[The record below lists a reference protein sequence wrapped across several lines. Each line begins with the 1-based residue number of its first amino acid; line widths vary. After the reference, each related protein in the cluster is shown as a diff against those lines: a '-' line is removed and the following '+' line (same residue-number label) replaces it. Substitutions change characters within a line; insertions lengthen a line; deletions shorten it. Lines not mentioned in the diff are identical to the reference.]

1 VPAADSARRV
11 ERRGGEWSMA
21 KVLVYNE
28 EARRYLETGVNKLAD
43 AVKVT
48 LGPKGRNVVLEKM
61 AGAPVIT
68 NDGVSIAREIHLS
81 DPFENMGAHLV
92 REVASQ
98 TSDAVGD
105 GTTTAIVLAQAMV
118 REGMRHIAE
127 DGANPMLLRRGIE
140 QAAARV
146 RDELSS
152 AAREVEGRRE
162 LAHVATIAAN
172 NDPEIGEI
180 IAEALDTVGR
190 EGVVTVAES
199 PALGL
204 GLELAEGLQWDYGYL
219 SPYMVTDGARMEAV
233 FDDAL
238 ILLTDQTIAQV
249 QVLMPVLEQVMQAQR
264 PLVVVAENVDGPA
277 LGMLVTNSM
286 HGTFRSVA
294 VRAPG
299 FGHRRLNHLQDLAA
313 LTGGEVV
320 SKQSGMK
327 LEATTLQRLGRAR
340 KVTVSE
346 GSTTIVGGGG
356 SSEEVRRRIAQIR
369 AELERAQNPH
379 DREHLQERL
388 ANLAG
393 RVAVI
398 TVGAATEV
406 ELKEKQRR
414 TEGALAATRAAVE
427 EGILPGGG
435 TALVNVEHVLDDVV
449 GRTDEAAMGA
459 EIVHDALSEP
469 LRWIA
474 ANAGHD
480 GPGVVAEVR
489 ELPPGH
495 GLNALDGAYGDMIA
509 AGVMDA
515 AKVTRSALQSAVS
528 IAALLLTTEALV
540 AEEVV
545 AQPGAVPVP
554 GFGDLAEGIARP
566 SSPAGSPAP

>member
-1 VPAADSARRV
+1 
-11 ERRGGEWSMA
+11 MA

-28 EARRYLETGVNKLAD
+28 DARRYLETGVNKLAD

-61 AGAPVIT
+61 AGAPMIT

-105 GTTTAIVLAQAMV
+105 GTTTATVLAQAMI
-118 REGMRHIAE
+118 REGMRQIIN
-127 DGANPMLLRRGIE
+127 GANPMLLRRGIE

-146 RDELSS
+146 CEELWR
-152 AAREVEGRRE
+152 AAREVQGRQE
-162 LAHVATIAAN
+162 LAYVATIAAN

-180 IAEALDTVGR
+180 IAEALDTVGP
-190 EGVVTVAES
+190 EGVITVEES

-204 GLELAEGLQWDYGYL
+204 ALEFAEGLQWDYGYL
-219 SPYMVTDGARMEAV
+219 SPYMVTDSARMEAV
-233 FDDAL
+233 FESPL
-238 ILLTDQTIAQV
+238 ILLTDQTISQV
-249 QVLMPVLEQVMQAQR
+249 QLLMPVLEQVMKAER
-264 PLVVVAENVDGPA
+264 PLVIVAENVEGAA
-277 LGMLVTNSM
+277 LGMLVTNSK

-313 LTGGEVV
+313 LTGAEVV

-327 LEATTLQRLGRAR
+327 LEATTLQRLGKAR
-340 KVTVSE
+340 GVTVTDAT
-346 GSTTIVGGGG
+346 TTIVGGAG
-356 SSEEVRRRIAQIR
+356 SEEDVRARIVQIKS
-369 AELERAQNPH
+369 ELERAQNPH
-379 DREHLQERL
+379 DRDHLQERL
-388 ANLAG
+388 AKLAG

-435 TALVNVEHVLDDVV
+435 TALVNAEHVLEDTE
-449 GRTDEAAMGA
+449 GLAGEQAGGA
-459 EIVHDALSEP
+459 EIVRNALSEP

-474 ANAGHD
+474 SNAGHD
-480 GPGVVAEVR
+480 GLGVVAEVR
-489 ELPPGH
+489 ELPPRQ
-495 GLNALDGAYGDMIA
+495 GLNALTGEYGDMIA
-509 AGVMDA
+509 EGVIDS
-515 AKVTRSALQSAVS
+515 AKVTRFALQSAVS

-545 AQPGAVPVP
+545 GQPGAVLAP

>member
-1 VPAADSARRV
+1 M
-11 ERRGGEWSMA
+11 GKM
-21 KVLVYNE
+21 LTYNE
-28 EARRYLETGVNKLAD
+28 DARRYLETGVNKLAD

-68 NDGVSIAREIHLS
+68 NDGVSIAQEIHLS

-98 TSDAVGD
+98 TADEVGD
-105 GTTTAIVLAQAMV
+105 GTTTATVLAQAMV
-118 REGMRHIAE
+118 REGMRQIS

-146 RDELSS
+146 RDELWR
-152 AAREVEGRRE
+152 AAREVSGKNE
-162 LAHVATIAAN
+162 LEQVATIAASD
-172 NDPEIGEI
+172 DPEIGSV
-180 IAEALDTVGR
+180 IAEALDAVGR
-190 EGVVTVAES
+190 EGVITVEPS

-204 GLELAEGLQWDYGYL
+204 GLEFAEGLQWDHGYL
-219 SPYMVTDGARMEAV
+219 SPYMVTDTSRMEVA
-233 FDDAL
+233 FEDPL
-238 ILLTDQTIAQV
+238 ILLTDQTISQV
-249 QVLMPVLEQVMQAQR
+249 QVLMPILEQVMKAQR

-277 LGMLVTNSM
+277 LGMLVTNAA
-286 HGTFRSVA
+286 HGTFRSVS

-299 FGHRRLNHLQDLAA
+299 FGHRRLNHLEDLAA
-313 LTGGEVV
+313 LTGGQVI
-320 SKQSGMK
+320 SKDGGMK
-327 LEATTLQRLGRAR
+327 LEATTLERLGRAR
-340 KVTVSE
+340 QIKVTD
-346 GSTTIVGGGG
+346 GLTTIVGGAG
-356 SSEEVRRRIAQIR
+356 SEEDVRARIGQIKAELVR
-369 AELERAQNPH
+369 AENPH
-379 DREHLQERL
+379 DRDHLQERL
-388 ANLAG
+388 AKLAG

-398 TVGAATEV
+398 RVGGATEV
-406 ELKEKQRR
+406 ERKERQRR

-435 TALVNVEHVLDDVV
+435 TALVDAQRVLDDID
-449 GRTDEAAMGA
+449 GLMGEQA
-459 EIVHDALSEP
+459 IGAKIVRDALSEP

-474 ANAGHD
+474 TNAGHD
-480 GPGVVAEVR
+480 GLTSVAEVR

-495 GLNALDGAYGDMIA
+495 GLDALSGDYVDMFK
-509 AGVMDA
+509 AGIIDA

-540 AEEVV
+540 AEELV
-545 AQPGAVPVP
+545 AQPGAVLAP

>member
-1 VPAADSARRV
+1 
-11 ERRGGEWSMA
+11 MA
-21 KVLVYNE
+21 KMLVYNE
-28 EARRYLETGVNKLAD
+28 DARRYLETGVNKLAD

-68 NDGVSIAREIHLS
+68 NDGVSIAREVHLS

-105 GTTTAIVLAQAMV
+105 GTTTATVLAQAMV
-118 REGMRHIAE
+118 REGMRHIA

-146 RDELSS
+146 REELWR
-152 AAREVEGRRE
+152 AAREVQDRQQ
-162 LAHVATIAAN
+162 LAYVATIAAN

-180 IAEALDTVGR
+180 IAEALDTVGP
-190 EGVVTVAES
+190 EGVITVEES

-204 GLELAEGLQWDYGYL
+204 GLDFAEGLQWDYGFL
-219 SPYMVTDGARMEAV
+219 SPYMVTDSERMEAV
-233 FDDAL
+233 FENPL
-238 ILLTDQTIAQV
+238 ILLTDQTISQV
-249 QVLMPVLEQVMQAQR
+249 QVLMPVLEQVSRTER

-286 HGTFRSVA
+286 HKTFRSVA

-299 FGHRRLNHLQDLAA
+299 FGHRRLNNLQDIAA
-313 LTGGEVV
+313 LTGAEVV

-327 LEATTLQRLGRAR
+327 LEATTLERLGQAR
-340 KVTVSE
+340 KVTVTDS
-346 GSTTIVGGGG
+346 STTIVEGAG
-356 SSEEVRRRIAQIR
+356 SEEDVRARIIQIR
-369 AELERAQNPH
+369 SELERAQNPR

-388 ANLAG
+388 AELAG

-406 ELKEKQRR
+406 ELKEKLRR

-435 TALVNVEHVLDDVV
+435 TALVNAERVLDDARGLV
-449 GRTDEAAMGA
+449 DEQAMGA
-459 EIVHDALSEP
+459 AIVRNALSEP
-469 LRWIA
+469 LQWIA
-474 ANAGHD
+474 SNAGHD
-480 GPGVVAEVR
+480 GVAVVAEVR
-489 ELPPGH
+489 ELPAPQ
-495 GLNALDGAYGDMIA
+495 GLNALTGEYGDMFA
-509 AGVMDA
+509 SGVIDP

-540 AEEVV
+540 AEEVE
-545 AQPGAVPVP
+545 AQPGAVLAP

>member
-1 VPAADSARRV
+1 M
-11 ERRGGEWSMA
+11 GKM
-21 KVLVYNE
+21 LTYNE
-28 EARRYLETGVNKLAD
+28 DARRYLETGVNKLAD

-68 NDGVSIAREIHLS
+68 NDGVSIAQEIHLS

-98 TSDAVGD
+98 TADEVGD
-105 GTTTAIVLAQAMV
+105 GTTTATVLAQAMV
-118 REGMRHIAE
+118 REGMRQIS

-146 RDELSS
+146 RDELWR
-152 AAREVEGRRE
+152 AAREVSGKNE
-162 LAHVATIAAN
+162 LEQVATIAASD
-172 NDPEIGEI
+172 DPEIGSV
-180 IAEALDTVGR
+180 IAEALDAVGR
-190 EGVVTVAES
+190 EGVITVEPS

-204 GLELAEGLQWDYGYL
+204 GLEFAEGLQWDHGYL
-219 SPYMVTDGARMEAV
+219 SPYMVTDTSRMEVA
-233 FDDAL
+233 FEDPL
-238 ILLTDQTIAQV
+238 ILLTDQSISQV
-249 QVLMPVLEQVMQAQR
+249 QVLMPVLEQVMKAQR

-277 LGMLVTNSM
+277 LGMLVTNAA

-299 FGHRRLNHLQDLAA
+299 FGHRRLNHLEDLAA
-313 LTGGEVV
+313 LTGGQVI
-320 SKQSGMK
+320 SKDGGMK
-327 LEATTLQRLGRAR
+327 LEATTLERLGRAR
-340 KVTVSE
+340 QIKVTD
-346 GSTTIVGGGG
+346 GLTTIVGGAG
-356 SSEEVRRRIAQIR
+356 SEEDVRARIGQIKAELVR
-369 AELERAQNPH
+369 AENPH
-379 DREHLQERL
+379 DCDHLQERL
-388 ANLAG
+388 AKLAG

-398 TVGAATEV
+398 RVGGATEV
-406 ELKEKQRR
+406 ERKERQRR

-435 TALVNVEHVLDDVV
+435 TALVDAQRVLDDID
-449 GRTDEAAMGA
+449 GLMGEQA
-459 EIVHDALSEP
+459 IGAKIVRDALSEP

-474 ANAGHD
+474 TNAGHD
-480 GPGVVAEVR
+480 GLTSVAEVR

-495 GLNALDGAYGDMIA
+495 GLDALSGDYVDMFN
-509 AGVMDA
+509 AGVIDA

-540 AEEVV
+540 AEELV
-545 AQPGAVPVP
+545 AQPGAVLAP